1 MEKFIVWFKKK
12 ENWLSVIIAFLIIV
26 LCIVIIDLFHL
37 YPNGAELNNVKL
49 GSIHW
54 KPIVFVAIIATVL
67 FIIAKLIKNK
77 LYELLKRASLYV
89 FITIVFLILSF
100 FVFVTNRWSTFDTT
114 LPIDTDKWGQFG
126 DFVGGTLGIILSLIG
141 VVLVAWTFQTQ
152 NKTAET
158 QRFNDLFF
166 ELLHLYQSEV
176 KELNGENVRIVGVKK
191 KKNEEKKFTIETE
204 QIQYTDK
211 DFFDEEKKKI
221 QDRYQHSTAYEDNI
235 PKAINDYMVFYV
247 KNRSKMAAYFRTLYR
262 IFELIDKTDLIS
274 EQHKKEY
281 AKIIRAQL
289 TESELFFLRYDAMTF
304 YGHQFIEYLNRY
316 RVLKHLPAFE
326 LLEFKEWWKDMTD
339 IEREGVNMI
348 FHIICESLKDVFAK
362 GKSNSNH
369 QISLFPNSLKNK
381 YQLTLTLTNMS
392 DFKINMTIDN
402 SIKNLSKEFI
412 GFLKLDETRIQQLF
426 DCFLKEL
433 FIFSNFN
440 KYNKSDDIQT
450 YSSPIVTNGDIV
462 EINSGIKNIK
472 NKPLVFKYPTSYPST
487 K

>member
-1 MEKFIVWFKKK
+1 MKKFFVRFK
-12 ENWLSVIIAFLIIV
+12 ENWLSVTIAFIIIV
-26 LCIVIIDLFHL
+26 SCIIIIDLFHL
-37 YPNGAELNNVKL
+37 YPNGAELNNVQT

-54 KPIVFVAIIATVL
+54 ITIVIVTIIASAL
-67 FIIAKLIKNK
+67 FIIAKLKKNK
-77 LYELLKRASLYV
+77 LYELLKRASIYV

-100 FVFVTNRWSTFDTT
+100 FVFTTNRWSTFDTT
-114 LPIDTDKWGQFG
+114 LPIDTDKWGHFG

-176 KELNGENVRIVGVKK
+176 KELNGKNERIVGVKK

-221 QDRYQHSTAYEDNI
+221 QDRYQHLTAYEDNI
-235 PKAINDYMVFYV
+235 QKAINYYMEFYV

-262 IFELIDKTDLIS
+262 IFELIDKTDLIG

-339 IEREGVNMI
+339 IEREGVNMT
-348 FHIICESLKDVFAK
+348 FHIICESLKDVFAR
-362 GKSNSNH
+362 GKSNSKY
-369 QISLFPNSLKNK
+369 QVSLFPNSLKNK
-381 YQLTLTLTNMS
+381 YHLTLTLTNMS
-392 DFKINMTIDN
+392 DFRINMTIDN
-402 SIKNLSKEFI
+402 SIKNLSKECV
-412 GFLKLDETRIQQLF
+412 GFLKLDETRIQKLF
-426 DCFLKEL
+426 DFFLKEL
-433 FIFSNFN
+433 FIYSNFK
-440 KYNKSDDIQT
+440 KYNKSDDIQA
-450 YSSPIVTNGDIV
+450 YSSPIITNGDIV

-472 NKPLVFKYPTSYPST
+472 NEPLVFKYPTSYHST